1 MKHQF
6 KYVHDFEIK
15 WDGRRKNP
23 DFQVFVKS
31 ARDFGYRPYSSY
43 STGRTLEAVLADLRY
58 AVKEECVGKNHDAQ
72 RGNVMYRIE
81 HHELGKM
88 FVSPPRGRDVMG
100 AITAMFHVRAGQYS
114 PKEEIRKRVIEAEA
128 KFLNKRDGWC
138 VKSGKDRR
146 QIIYP
151 AMYSNAFTGPFED
164 PGMRALFMNM
174 TKAKPTKPLFFFPD
188 FSGDHIIFGCRD
200 FSTLGEYFWNDRE
213 MFEIMTNLGFKVTK
227 YRARTVYHGL
237 RQSICFKEA
246 DQMKLEK
253 VYDEPIE
260 KLLLGT

>member
-31 ARDFGYRPYSSY
+31 ARGFEYRPYSSY

-81 HHELGKM
+81 HHNPTSIRQNL
-88 FVSPPRGRDVMG
+88 P
-100 AITAMFHVRAGQYS
+100 
-114 PKEEIRKRVIEAEA
+114 EIRPLGLFALMQGVPIYSSSKISASMKALLDKVMRMDSWRSKGHV
-128 KFLNKRDGWC
+128 
-138 VKSGKDRR
+138 VTR
-146 QIIYP
+146 QICYP
-151 AMYSNAFTGPFED
+151 AMYSNSCVGAYQD
-164 PGMRALFMNM
+164 PGMRAIMLHLGGS
-174 TKAKPTKPLFFFPD
+174 KAMQESHCPSP
-188 FSGDHIIFGCRD
+188 IFYVDSIRYGCRD
-200 FSTLGEYFWNDRE
+200 LVTLGEYYRNDKE

>member
-31 ARDFGYRPYSSY
+31 ARGFDYRPYSSY
-43 STGRTLEAVLADLRY
+43 NTGRPLEAVLADLRY
-58 AVKEECVGKNHDAQ
+58 AAKEELVGRNHDAQ

-81 HHELGKM
+81 HHNLKKI
-88 FVSPPRGRDVMG
+88 FASPPQGQNVMG
-100 AITAMFHVRAGQYS
+100 AITAMFHVRVGQFS
-114 PKEEIRKRVIEAEA
+114 PRKGIRKRMIEAEA
-128 KFLNKRDGWC
+128 RCLNRDGWC
-138 VKSGKDRR
+138 VKSEKPR
-146 QIIYP
+146 QRIVYP
-151 AMYSNAFTGPFED
+151 AMYSNALTGPFED
-164 PGMRALFMNM
+164 PGMRTLFMNM
-174 TKAKPTKPLFFFPD
+174 TKAKPTKDSPYWPD
-188 FSGDHIIFGCRD
+188 LSGDHIIFGCRNL
-200 FSTLGEYFWNDRE
+200 STLGEYFWNDRE
-213 MFEIMTNLGFKVTK
+213 MFESMTKLGFKVAK